1 MNDSDDRPSRGGK
14 PAPDP
19 AGQERRRPDRD
30 TASNAAS
37 DADDE
42 FQAWV
47 DSLRDD
53 RSGTRQSR
61 ADMEKL
67 RDEQTLRARLDEVT
81 KALERRRQRRQENE
95 RAAASRGL
103 HGSETGKAVILGMR
117 AVSEFIAG
125 IVTGGAIGW
134 LLDKGFSTSPLFLL
148 VFGMLG
154 MVTGFWNVYRAAV
167 MPPRDGRDRKEDD
180 GRDRKADKDG

>member
-1 MNDSDDRPSRGGK
+1 MNNSDDRPSRDGE

-19 AGQERRRPDRD
+19 AKQERARSDRD
-30 TASNAAS
+30 AAS

-53 RSGTRQSR
+53 RNEASPSR
-61 ADMEKL
+61 KDMEKL
-67 RDEQTLRARLDEVT
+67 QNDKALRARLDEVT
-81 KALERRRQRRQENE
+81 QALERRRQQEQE
-95 RAAASRGL
+95 GGRAAASRGL

-125 IVTGGAIGW
+125 IVTGGLIGW
-134 LLDKGFSTSPLFLL
+134 LLDKGLSTSPLFLL
-148 VFGMLG
+148 VFGALG

-167 MPPRDGRDRKEDD
+167 MPPRDGRDRKEDKE
-180 GRDRKADKDG
+180 G